1 MVVLFTTMLVN
12 LILQVQSLKTTQ
24 QIMVEQ
30 LLIVD
35 HKALFQIV
43 YLKITMQIQHMVEL
57 FTTEEIIPV
66 L

>member
-1 MVVLFTTMLVN
+1 MVVLFTTMVVN
-12 LILQVQSLKTTQ
+12 LILQVQSLKTIQ